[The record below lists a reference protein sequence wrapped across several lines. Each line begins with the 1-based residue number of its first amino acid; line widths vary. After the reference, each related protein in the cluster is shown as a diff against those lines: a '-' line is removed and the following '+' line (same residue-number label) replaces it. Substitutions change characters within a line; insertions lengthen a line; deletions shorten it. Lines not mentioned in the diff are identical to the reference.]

1 MLRAYII
8 RRILLVP
15 PTLFL
20 VALMVFLMVQ
30 LIPGSAVEQMLS
42 QLEYQFRAS
51 DVQAM
56 KEAMGVDVPIHV
68 QFVRWMGNL
77 VRGDLGNSLWNNR
90 PVLQDLM
97 THLPVSLEL
106 VFLSILSGMMISLP
120 IGIYSSVKQD
130 TWGDYIARSLA
141 IGALAIPT
149 FWLGTIVMVFP
160 SIWWDWSPALE
171 YIPFTEDP
179 IGNLVQFII
188 PSIILGFLLSGTV
201 MRMTRTMMLE
211 VLRQDYIRTAWSKG
225 LSERVIIMRHALKN
239 ALIPVVTIIGLQFSI
254 IVGTAV
260 VIEQIF
266 VLPGLG
272 RYLLQAITK
281 RDYVALAGVNMFVA
295 TAVLFLNLAVDI
307 SYAFLDPRVQY
318 K

>member
-1 MLRAYII
+1 MRAYII

-295 TAVLFLNLAVDI
+295 TTVLFLNLAVDI